1 MATKKSKIYTAVGK
15 VKKPAAPKA
24 KEVAKESAPTVAELQ
39 KELALAIEKIANGRM
54 KLRTVVKYA
63 LMWIEK

>member
-1 MATKKSKIYTAVGK
+1 MTYLKQWMKRNSMTQQQ
-15 VKKPAAPKA
+15 
-24 KEVAKESAPTVAELQ
+24 VAKELDMSLSS
-39 KELALAIEKIANGRM
+39 IEKIANGRM